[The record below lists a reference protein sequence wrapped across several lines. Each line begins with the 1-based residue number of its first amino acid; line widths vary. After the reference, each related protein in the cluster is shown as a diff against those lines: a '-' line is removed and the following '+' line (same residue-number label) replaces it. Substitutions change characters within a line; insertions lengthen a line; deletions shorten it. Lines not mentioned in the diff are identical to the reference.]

1 MFPILN
7 PFREVPKS
15 VTCETRETILKIAHT
30 KSNLQVF
37 LSSIHIDFG
46 KMGVGNMKKEEKI
59 TLVINPDNKKEEII
73 YENVV
78 SNLHLKM
85 GETIFS
91 SFVCYGNN

>member
-46 KMGVGNMKKEEKI
+46 KMG
-59 TLVINPDNKKEEII
+59 
-73 YENVV
+73 
-78 SNLHLKM
+78 
-85 GETIFS
+85 ETIFS